1 MNQRTNI
8 GWNRRSI
15 YPVRFLFIVGI
26 LAWSI
31 AAAANDFSLDNV
43 DRGQIDFGN
52 LTLLYT
58 CTDGNDVKVEVFSGN
73 GQLFACRETHCQSH
87 KLNLINPTGD
97 KGVYRLE
104 GGLRYSLLAKTSD
117 TEATIYWNYDT
128 VSHAQGEQK
137 DYLFTCEK

>member
-1 MNQRTNI
+1 MNHGTRPGLNRVLKCRVRPVFI
-8 GWNRRSI
+8 GA
-15 YPVRFLFIVGI
+15 L
-26 LAWSI
+26 LAWSVI
-31 AAAANDFSLDNV
+31 ATANDFSLDNV
-43 DRGQIDFGN
+43 DREQIDFGN

-58 CTDGNDVKVEVFSGN
+58 CTDGNGVKVEVFSGN
-73 GQLFACRETHCQSH
+73 GQLFACRETYCQSH
-87 KLNLINPTGD
+87 KLNLIKPTGD

-128 VSHAQGEQK
+128 VVHDQGEQA

>member
-1 MNQRTNI
+1 M
-8 GWNRRSI
+8 
-15 YPVRFLFIVGI
+15 
-26 LAWSI
+26 AWSVI
-31 AAAANDFSLDNV
+31 ATANDFSLDNV
-43 DRGQIDFGN
+43 DREQIDFGN

-58 CTDGNDVKVEVFSGN
+58 CTDGNGVKVEVFSGN
-73 GQLFACRETHCQSH
+73 GQLFACRETYCQSH
-87 KLNLINPTGD
+87 KLNLIKPTGD

-128 VSHAQGEQK
+128 VSHAQGEQA